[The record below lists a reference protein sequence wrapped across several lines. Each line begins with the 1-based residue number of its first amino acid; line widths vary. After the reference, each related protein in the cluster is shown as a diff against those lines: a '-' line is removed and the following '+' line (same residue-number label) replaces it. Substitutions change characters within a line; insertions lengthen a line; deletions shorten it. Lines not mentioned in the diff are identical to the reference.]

1 MNSRVS
7 KYLVHPENRMHIC
20 RANRALFT
28 AKGNH
33 DQAEEARVVEYI
45 WLAKA
50 ETHDLSEH
58 Y

>member
-1 MNSRVS
+1 MTKKVER
-7 KYLVHPENRMHIC
+7 YLAQPENRMNIC
-20 RANRALFT
+20 RANRALFN
-28 AKGNH
+28 AKGQL
-33 DQAEEARVVEYI
+33 DQAEEARLVEYQ

>member
-1 MNSRVS
+1 MTTKVF
-7 KYLVHPENRMHIC
+7 KYLAHPENRMHIC
-20 RANRALFT
+20 RANRGLFT
-28 AKGNH
+28 AKGH
-33 DQAEEARVVEYI
+33 ADEADEARLVEYQ